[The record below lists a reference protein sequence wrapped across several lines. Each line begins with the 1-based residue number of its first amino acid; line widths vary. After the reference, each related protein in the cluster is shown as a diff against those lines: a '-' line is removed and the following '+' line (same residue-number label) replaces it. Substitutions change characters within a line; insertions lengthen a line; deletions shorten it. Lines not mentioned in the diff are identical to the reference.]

1 MIRLGQKVSG
11 ILLTS
16 ALFHDVID
24 FYSELGQFLSVSTEP
39 FIVSESIVTCLKAI
53 EKFFQN
59 IKKYGII
66 SIHFLLMLA
75 HFLNNYSKRFFYLI
89 AITYSNTIQSF
100 FEYVI
105 CQMALNDAAW
115 HIFREF
121 NNKLL
126 TSAKVH
132 IWKLQLSNEGF
143 TVPELKVINYS
154 EKFGIPHLYSQTL
167 HMLSIDLLNGFEVM
181 LQSDIMTFF
190 TLYLW

>member
-1 MIRLGQKVSG
+1 MMSLIFIQNLDNFCLY
-11 ILLTS
+11 LLNH
-16 ALFHDVID
+16 L
-24 FYSELGQFLSVSTEP
+24 LSQNPLS
-39 FIVSESIVTCLKAI
+39 LAWKAI

-75 HFLNNYSKRFFYLI
+75 HFLNDYSKRFFYLI

-167 HMLSIDLLNGFEVM
+167 QMLSIDLLNGFEVM